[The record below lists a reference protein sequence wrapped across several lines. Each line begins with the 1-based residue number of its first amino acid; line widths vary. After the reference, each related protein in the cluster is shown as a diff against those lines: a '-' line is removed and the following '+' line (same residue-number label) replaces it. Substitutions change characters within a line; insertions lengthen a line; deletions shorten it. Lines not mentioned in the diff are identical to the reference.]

1 MLAQERAPLVRAR
14 MSDATAR
21 QTFVEWHAPC
31 PQCALDE
38 ARAILRETE
47 PIRPGYSF
55 ADRIYR
61 GSFLMVEPFDAERS
75 LADSLAA
82 LCDTP
87 DVAAY
92 LAEMQTR

>member
-1 MLAQERAPLVRAR
+1 MRAR

-38 ARAILRETE
+38 ARSILAKNE
-47 PIRPGYSF
+47 PQDDPDWPRRYTVHS
-55 ADRIYR
+55 AYY
-61 GSFLMVEPFDAERS
+61 AT

-82 LCDTP
+82 LCDTL